1 MSQDSWTMRKGK
13 TRISW
18 VWKMRNNHYGV
29 RKKARKH
36 GKWGMKQDSV
46 AWKFITQKSYG
57 NIYSEFENKFEAL
70 SRVHFI
76 HTIYHFEAWEVKS
89 PTLQIVYKSKLKWR
103 SYGHFKTTTQSWRPF
118 WNDFE
123 IQFLNSKSNLWI
135 RNPIQNYPNFEFTHC
150 HFDVSPPLPRE
161 LHLGHSIPPKWTP
174 HN

>member
-1 MSQDSWTMRKGK
+1 MSQDSWNMRKGK

-46 AWKFITQKSYG
+46 AWKFRTQNMIVTYTLLLRTNLEHFLESILYIPYIISKFGKSG
-57 NIYSEFENKFEAL
+57 VQNFKWCANRS
-70 SRVHFI
+70 
-76 HTIYHFEAWEVKS
+76 
-89 PTLQIVYKSKLKWR
+89 LKWR

-150 HFDVSPPLPRE
+150 HFDVLPLLPRE
-161 LHLGHSIPPKWTP
+161 LHLEHSIHPKWAL
-174 HN
+174 HD